1 MTGPTRAR
9 RAVSLV
15 VLATLVIAL
24 CVTTAIGPVA
34 AGDQTAI
41 VWSEPDTVTVAPG
54 ETVELEVVLQSA
66 GSHDAGVEAV
76 RLVAQYHP
84 DYLSVV
90 DVEQGPWLAGDGS
103 GNDSGVDVQTAETIA
118 DENGTAIL
126 EQRRDPDAG
135 GVSGVGT
142 IATVTVEVAEDAP
155 AATTDIAFD
164 ATDVSLTS
172 EWPTPVVDEPTTIE
186 IDGGGERVA
195 PDEFDHPDPDEFDL
209 EETAD
214 TNSTTGDGAD
224 GDDATESAGSG
235 SAETADA
242 TESIPGFTIVGTAGV
257 GAVLIVLS
265 GLAVRRNRS
274 QR

>member
-1 MTGPTRAR
+1 MIVPTRAR
-9 RAVSLV
+9 RAVSLAA
-15 VLATLVIAL
+15 LATLVTAL
-24 CVTTAIGPVA
+24 CVTTAVGTAA

-41 VWSEPDTVTVAPG
+41 VWSEPETVAAEPG
-54 ETVELEVVLQSA
+54 ETVELEVVLQSG

-76 RLVAQYHP
+76 TLVAQYHP

-90 DVEQGPWLAGDGS
+90 DVERGPWLAGGGS
-103 GNDSGVDVQTAETIA
+103 GNDGDGDVRTAETIA

-126 EQRRDPDAG
+126 EQRRDPAAG

-142 IATVTVEVAEDAP
+142 VATVTVEVAEDAP

-195 PDEFDHPDPDEFDL
+195 PDEFEHPDPDEFDL
-209 EETAD
+209 EETAEA
-214 TNSTTGDGAD
+214 NSTTGDGAD
-224 GDDATESAGSG
+224 DGDENESTGSG
-235 SAETADA
+235 PAETTDA
-242 TESIPGFTIVGTAGV
+242 TESIPGFTIAGTAAV
-257 GAVLIVLS
+257 SAVL
-265 GLAVRRNRS
+265 AVTGAFAARRNRS
-274 QR
+274 RR